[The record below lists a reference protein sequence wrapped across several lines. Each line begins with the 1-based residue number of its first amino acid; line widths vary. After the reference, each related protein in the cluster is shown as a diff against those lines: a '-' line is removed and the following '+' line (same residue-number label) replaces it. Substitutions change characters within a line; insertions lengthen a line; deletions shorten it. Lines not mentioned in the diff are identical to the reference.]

1 MYSNACYQ
9 TVGGP
14 KMKDI
19 RKPISWG
26 RRFPRE
32 QWRKSWPARSRG
44 EYEPVSRWILVQ
56 VAAILVHPLPRP
68 ICQAWKSGP
77 LDIRRTQS
85 FEHRNIFSP
94 NSPFIAATSAG
105 WRAPKPI
112 IPPIYSSLF
121 FFLSLRFFRAILFV
135 TDCPIVKPKQTKV
148 LAWYGKNLLIKR
160 ALDHLTIV
168 YIHTKQF
175 PIAINCNID

>member
-1 MYSNACYQ
+1 MYSNVCYQ

-56 VAAILVHPLPRP
+56 VAAILLCRVPYARPGSPALWTFGERKVSSTGIFFPQIVHLSRPLLPDDAR
-68 ICQAWKSGP
+68 QNRS
-77 LDIRRTQS
+77 S
-85 FEHRNIFSP
+85 
-94 NSPFIAATSAG
+94 
-105 WRAPKPI
+105 
-112 IPPIYSSLF
+112 PIYSSFF

-135 TDCPIVKPKQTKV
+135 TDCPIVKQAKV
-148 LAWYGKNLLIKR
+148 LARYEKNLLIKR
-160 ALDHLTIV
+160 ALDHRTN